1 MRKIDAG
8 LLFVLKAK
16 QQAHSRATQLLLQR
30 RRRTIRQVKI
40 RILLNPRSYLL
51 FLRLRPK

>member
-1 MRKIDAG
+1 MRKNDAG

-30 RRRTIRQVKI
+30 RRRTIRPVKI
-40 RILLNPRSYLL
+40 RILLNPRS
-51 FLRLRPK
+51 FET

>member
-8 LLFVLKAK
+8 LLIVFKAQ

-30 RRRTIRQVKI
+30 RRRTIRPVEI
-40 RILLNPRSYLL
+40 RILLNPRSLMAE
-51 FLRLRPK
+51 KVTIV